1 MQKHTQLGVEKG
13 FFDHPREGSRV
24 KQEIIAKYFNAY
36 MNKMAR
42 GRAVGYADLFAG
54 PGLYR
59 NGEKST
65 PILTC
70 ERVIADERLRNC
82 VRLWFNEADPDLFQ
96 DLKRNIATVE
106 GISSLRFEPNVTR
119 IVVSKSIAPKLER
132 KGIPT
137 LMYADPCG
145 YKGLSLRL
153 ITASLKRFGNDCVFF
168 FNYRRVNM
176 KLGYPVMD
184 ESINEF
190 FEPDRAEPLRAEVK
204 RLSPSE
210 REKRVLAAVEE
221 ALRDAGAFP
230 LAFPFRGEG
239 GGTSHHLVFAS
250 KNQAALGMMKR
261 IMAKAS
267 SDEVEGVA
275 SFDFDP
281 RDRASE
287 PSNLS
292 FFDGLYLVK
301 ERLLHTFKESSTFGE
316 IIDSEEPLTQYT
328 DTNYRDALLELES
341 DGSVEM
347 DPPAERRRFQPGGVK
362 RTLPRGTKIE
372 FL

>member
-1 MQKHTQLGVEKG
+1 MQRHTQLGVEKG
-13 FFDHPREGSRV
+13 FFDRPREGSRV
-24 KQEIIAKYFNAY
+24 KQEIITKYFNAY

-42 GRAVGYADLFAG
+42 SRTVGYADLFAG

-65 PILTC
+65 PVLTC
-70 ERVIADERLRNC
+70 ERVVADERLRNC
-82 VRLWFNEADPDLFQ
+82 VRLWFNEADPEVFE
-96 DLKRNIATVE
+96 DLKKNIASVT
-106 GISSLRFEPNVTR
+106 GISSLRFEPSVTH
-119 IVVSKSIAPKLER
+119 IVISKSIAPKLER

-137 LMYADPCG
+137 LLFADPCG

-184 ESINEF
+184 GSINEF
-190 FEPDRAEPLRAEVK
+190 FEPDRAGPLRAEVK
-204 RLSPSE
+204 RLSPLD
-210 REKRVLAAVEE
+210 RETRVLAAIEE
-221 ALRDAGAFP
+221 ALREAGAFP
-230 LAFPFRGEG
+230 LVFPFRGEG

-250 KNQAALGMMKR
+250 KNQAALAMMKR

-281 RDRASE
+281 RDRGSE

-292 FFDGLYLVK
+292 FFTGLYEVK
-301 ERLLHTFKESSTFGE
+301 ERLLQIFKGSLTFGE
-316 IIDSEEPLTQYT
+316 IIDAEEPLTQYT

-347 DPPAERRRFQPGGVK
+347 DPTAEQRRLQPGGVK
-362 RTLPRGTKIE
+362 RTLPRGTRIT

>member
-1 MQKHTQLGVEKG
+1 MHKHTQLGVEKG

-42 GRAVGYADLFAG
+42 GRIVGYADLFAG

-59 NGEKST
+59 TGEKSI
-65 PILTC
+65 PILAC
-70 ERVIADERLRNC
+70 ERAIEDERLRNC
-82 VRLWFNEADPDLFQ
+82 VRLWFNEADPGLFQ
-96 DLKRNIATVE
+96 DLKRNIASVD
-106 GISSLRFEPNVTR
+106 GISSLRFEPNITH
-119 IVVSKSIAPKLER
+119 IKISKSIAPKLER
-132 KGIPT
+132 EGIPT
-137 LMYADPCG
+137 LIFADPCG

-153 ITASLKRFGNDCVFF
+153 ITAALKRFGNDCVFF

-184 ESINEF
+184 GSINEF
-190 FEPDRAEPLRAEVK
+190 FEPDRADPLREEVK
-204 RLSPSE
+204 RLSPPD
-210 REKRVLAAVEE
+210 REMRVLAAIEE
-221 ALRDAGAFP
+221 ALREAGAFP

-267 SDEVEGVA
+267 SDEVQGVA

-281 RDRASE
+281 RDKASE

-292 FFDGLYLVK
+292 FFGGLYEVK
-301 ERLLHTFKESSTFGE
+301 ERLLHTYKGSITFGD
-316 IIDSEEPLTQYT
+316 IIDTEETLTQYT
-328 DTNYRDALLELES
+328 DTNYRDALLELEA

-347 DPPAERRRFQPGGVK
+347 DPPSEQRRFQPGGVK
-362 RTLPRGTKIE
+362 RTLPRRTKIT
-372 FL
+372 FP

>member
-1 MQKHTQLGVEKG
+1 VQKHSQLGVEKG

-24 KQEIIAKYFNAY
+24 KQEIIAKYFSAY

-42 GRAVGYADLFAG
+42 DRAVGYADLFAG

-96 DLKRNIATVE
+96 DLKSNIAAVE

-190 FEPDRAEPLRAEVK
+190 FEPDRAKPLRAEVK
-204 RLSPSE
+204 RLSPPE

-281 RDRASE
+281 RDKDSE

-292 FFDGLYLVK
+292 FFDGLYEVK
-301 ERLLHTFKESSTFGE
+301 ERLLRTFKENSTFGE
-316 IIDSEEPLTQYT
+316 IIDSEEPITQYT

-347 DPPAERRRFQPGGVK
+347 DPPAERRRFQPGGLK
-362 RTLPRGTKIE
+362 RTLPRGTKIK